1 MSVTNA
7 VRNYTHCPVKKVCI
21 ILKELVVVAAL
32 LPRLPVATATT
43 IIIITVVSR
52 TAIYNH
58 SNKNSFT
65 DVNDK

>member
-7 VRNYTHCPVKKVCI
+7 VRNHTHCPVKKVCI

-32 LPRLPVATATT
+32 LPRLPVATAT

-65 DVNDK
+65 DVNDDK

>member
-32 LPRLPVATATT
+32 LPRLPVATAT
-43 IIIITVVSR
+43 IIITVVSI

-65 DVNDK
+65 DVNDDK